1 MELTPLGQKIF
12 DLKYARTLPSG
23 KMETWEQACARVA
36 HYIAQAEEEEDQLQW
51 TANFTKVMLE
61 QTFLPGGRILANAG
75 TRVKNM
81 MNCFVLPIEDS
92 RDSIYHTL
100 KQAAEIFAHGGGIG
114 YNFSNLRAKG
124 SPVGG
129 TGAVASGPLSFMELY
144 DHTGEI
150 IAQGSRRGAQMGI
163 LNVDHP
169 DIKEFIQY
177 KNHLTDQNRRI
188 VDEYSIARQVSS
200 AQVFGSDEAEKLEK
214 VLANNQL
221 THFNI
226 SVAIT
231 DEFMAHPDTELL
243 LLMAQNA
250 WENGDPGVYFTDRA
264 NMDNMVPYLG
274 SLDSTNPCGEVP
286 LLPYEPCCLGSINLE
301 RFVEGDYIDFTY
313 LKTVVR
319 TSVRFLDNVHTL
331 NETSIPEINGAAL
344 ATRRLGL
351 GVMGFADMLA
361 EMGISYDSDD
371 ALTLAHICGK
381 VIQTTAWE
389 TSMELADERGP
400 FLEYHPGKINWKLID
415 DIELSRRPIRNVA
428 VTSIAPTGSIALIA
442 GVNSGIEPYFDL
454 RYNRNITEGIGNTAK
469 DTVEQEAKGSNIKT
483 AHDIHWTDHVAMQA
497 AWQDHVDNAVSKTIN
512 MKNSATVKDVTDAY
526 RMAWEL
532 GCKGLTI
539 YRNGSRIFQI
549 LESVE

>member
-23 KMETWEQACARVA
+23 KRETWGQACARVA
-36 HYIAQAEEEEDQLQW
+36 LYISQAEEEDQLQW
-51 TANFTKVMLE
+51 MANFVKIMLE
-61 QTFLPGGRILANAG
+61 QTFLPGGRVLANAG
-75 TRVKNM
+75 TEVKNM

-92 RDSIYHTL
+92 RESIYHRL

-124 SPVGG
+124 SPVAG
-129 TGAVASGPLSFMELY
+129 TGATASGPLSFMELY

-177 KNHLTDQNRRI
+177 KNHLTDENQRV
-188 VDEYSIARQVSS
+188 VDEYL
-200 AQVFGSDEAEKLEK
+200 GEAPYDDAYVLTK

-226 SVAIT
+226 SVAVT
-231 DEFMAHPDTELL
+231 DEFMVHPDTELL

-250 WENGDPGVYFTDRA
+250 WENGDPGVYFIDRA
-264 NMDNMVPYLG
+264 NMDNVVPYLG
-274 SLDSTNPCGEVP
+274 SLDATNPCGEVP

-301 RFVEGDYIDFTY
+301 RFVDGDYIDFTY

-331 NETSIPEINGAAL
+331 NETTIPEINGAAL

-361 EMGISYDSDD
+361 EMGVPYDHED
-371 ALTLAHICGK
+371 ALTLAKICGK

-400 FLEYHPGKINWKLID
+400 FPEYHPGKINWKLID
-415 DIELSRRPIRNVA
+415 DLELSRRPIRNVA

-454 RYNRNITEGIGNTAK
+454 KYNRNITEGIGNTAK

-497 AWQDHVDNAVSKTIN
+497 EWQNHVDNAVSKTIN
-512 MKNSATVKDVTDAY
+512 MKNDATVSDVMDAY
-526 RMAWEL
+526 KMAWEL